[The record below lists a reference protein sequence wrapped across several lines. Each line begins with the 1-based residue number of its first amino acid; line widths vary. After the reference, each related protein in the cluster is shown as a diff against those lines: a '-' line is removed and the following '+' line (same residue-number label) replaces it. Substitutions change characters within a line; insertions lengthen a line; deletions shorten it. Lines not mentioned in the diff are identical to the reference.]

1 MPDLA
6 DERIALR
13 TLRQKPARTGNRR
26 KKKNM
31 EELYVCALLCSV
43 GFDRYAEFQTALE
56 RHFLAD
62 PANEALLDLEERGTK
77 DAILHALHRMA
88 ENGVETEKF
97 GKKLM
102 AALKLLYRSSRIS
115 DFAGKMYALWRAL
128 PEKLAREEPF
138 ATLSYADDCLPYGDE
153 AQCRRLY
160 EAAFDHYA
168 RG

>member
-1 MPDLA
+1 MD
-6 DERIALR
+6 
-13 TLRQKPARTGNRR
+13 
-26 KKKNM
+26 
-31 EELYVCALLCSV
+31 
-43 GFDRYAEFQTALE
+43 
-56 RHFLAD
+56 
-62 PANEALLDLEERGTK
+62 
-77 DAILHALHRMA
+77 

-102 AALKLLYRSSRIS
+102 AALKLLYRISRIS
-115 DFAGKMYALWRAL
+115 DFAGKMYALWSAL

>member
-6 DERIALR
+6 DERIVLR

-31 EELYVCALLCSV
+31 EELYVYALLCSV
-43 GFDRYAEFQTALE
+43 GFDRYAEFQNALD
-56 RHFLAD
+56 RLFLAD

-77 DAILHALHRMA
+77 
-88 ENGVETEKF
+88 
-97 GKKLM
+97 
-102 AALKLLYRSSRIS
+102 AALKLLYRSSQIS
-115 DFAGKMYALWRAL
+115 DFAGKMYALWSAL

-160 EAAFDHYA
+160 EAAFDYYA

>member
-1 MPDLA
+1 
-6 DERIALR
+6 
-13 TLRQKPARTGNRR
+13 
-26 KKKNM
+26 M
-31 EELYVCALLCSV
+31 EELYVYALLCSV
-43 GFDRYAEFQTALE
+43 GFDRYAEFQNALD
-56 RHFLAD
+56 RLFLAD
-62 PANEALLDLEERGTK
+62 PANEVLLDLEERETK
-77 DAILHALHRMA
+77 DAILHTLHRMA

-160 EAAFDHYA
+160 EAAFDYYA